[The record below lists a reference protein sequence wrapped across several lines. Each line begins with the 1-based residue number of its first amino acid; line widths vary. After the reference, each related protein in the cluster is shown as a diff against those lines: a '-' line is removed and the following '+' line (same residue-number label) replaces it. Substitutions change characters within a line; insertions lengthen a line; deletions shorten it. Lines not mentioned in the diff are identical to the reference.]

1 MEAKRR
7 RKNIVIGVLV
17 AALAAGMIA
26 LPTILKKEEPETAD
40 AASIISAEVMRS
52 SIRTTISGGGTLTD
66 GEGTVI
72 TAPHGVEITEYLVK
86 NGDTVEAGQPIAAVD
101 MISVQTTLQTLQK
114 NLDYVARQMKL
125 NPSRIGGST
134 IRAVNAGRVKKVW
147 AKVNDRV
154 LDVIAEHGALAV
166 ISLDGLM
173 ALQLDTDANVLP
185 TENVT
190 VRLSDG
196 KEYPGRVE
204 RRLENTITVTLT
216 DNGPEIGDVAEVF
229 SSSGVLLG
237 SAALYVHSAWNVTAS
252 GGTVT
257 GLHIREGV
265 VANANSVI
273 FTLSGVELSSDY
285 SKYYEQ
291 HLEYEEAMLR
301 MYEIYRT
308 GAIVAECSGRVS
320 GIDEA
325 GVGPVREGGGDYVV
339 VLLDNSEQQQQQ
351 PDPRKDPPNKFTSRF
366 AQVGGIQFSCI
377 TFYVQKGKA
386 SVKQFSSAGQIELS
400 KCEAKRVHSFAGV
413 TIYDYNKQKKIW
425 EEIDPDDLLIG
436 DILWFVYD
444 SDGSL
449 RWIMRP
455 VQPQPE
461 VTGGGGGGAYVEP
474 PFEMFELYDT
484 TIAQITPQETVTV
497 EVSIDELDITS
508 VSEGQTA
515 EITID
520 ALPGRAYTGTVSR
533 IDPNGK
539 NTGGNTRYN
548 VTITIDRDP
557 NMLTGMN
564 ATAILTV
571 GVTEDIFTIPTA
583 ALYQKG
589 NRSFVYTAY
598 DPETR
603 TLSGEREVTIGVSD
617 GETVEITEGLSEG
630 EKVWYSYYEPSG
642 LPDIFTGGPLET
654 A

>member
-1 MEAKRR
+1 MEARR
-7 RKNIVIGVLV
+7 KRKNIVIGILV
-17 AALAAGMIA
+17 VAIAAGMIA
-26 LPTILKKEEPETAD
+26 LPTMLKKEEPETAD
-40 AASIISAEVMRS
+40 AASILSADVKRG
-52 SIRTTISGGGTLTD
+52 SIRTTISGGGSLTD
-66 GEGTVI
+66 GEGTAI

-86 NGDTVEAGQPIAAVD
+86 NGDTVEEGQPVAAVD

-134 IRAVNAGRVKKVW
+134 IKAVNAGRVKKVY

-154 LDVIAEHGALAV
+154 LDVIAKHGALAV

-185 TENVT
+185 TETVT
-190 VRLSDG
+190 VRLLDG
-196 KEYPGRVE
+196 REYPGRVE

-229 SSSGVLLG
+229 SSSGELLG

-301 MYEIYRT
+301 LYEIYRT

-320 GIDEA
+320 GIDET
-325 GVGPVREGGGDYVV
+325 GIGPVREGGGDYVV
-339 VLLDNSEQQQQQ
+339 VLLDNSEQQP
-351 PDPRKDPPNKFTSRF
+351 PDPRKDPPSKFTSRF
-366 AQVGGIQFSCI
+366 AQVGSIQFSCI
-377 TFYVQKGKA
+377 TFYVQKDKA
-386 SVKQFSSAGQIELS
+386 SVKQFSSAGKIDLS
-400 KCEAKRVHSFAGV
+400 KCKAAPVRSFAGV
-413 TIYDYNKQKKIW
+413 TIYDYNKQKKTW
-425 EEIDPDDLLIG
+425 NEIDPDDLLIG

-461 VTGGGGGGAYVEP
+461 IAYGGGGGAYVEP

-484 TIAQITPQETVTV
+484 TIAQITPQDTVTV
-497 EVSIDELDITS
+497 EVSIDELDIIS

-539 NTGGNTRYN
+539 NTGGNTRYK
-548 VTITIDRDP
+548 VTITIDRDA

-571 GVTEDIFTIPTA
+571 GTTENILTIPTA
-583 ALYQKG
+583 ALDQKG
-589 NRSFVYTAY
+589 NRTIVYTAF

-630 EKVWYSYYEPSG
+630 ETVWYSYYETSA
-642 LPDIFTGGPLET
+642 LPDFFSAGPIET